1 MEKGEAR
8 VSEPPS
14 NTKEKENERLK
25 EEKELRWELER
36 MMKAPTD
43 GSEYVIYTM
52 NIVLL
57 IYWYIFMQR
66 HYMFTKTVQTE
77 LLCAKRISVNLNP
90 LLLENRYVGCFGA
103 LRKAIPLCTLLTL
116 QKIKI
121 KMWKESFIKS
131 KSDECEVENIKHF
144 SVIGVWL
151 LAVDVGALF
160 VSLLHS
166 ELSL

>member
-57 IYWYIFMQR
+57 IY
-66 HYMFTKTVQTE
+66 
-77 LLCAKRISVNLNP
+77 
-90 LLLENRYVGCFGA
+90 LLLENRYVGFFGA

>member
-25 EEKELRWELER
+25 EERELRWELER

-43 GSEYVIYTM
+43 GSEYVIYAM

-66 HYMFTKTVQTE
+66 HYMFTKWTTE
-77 LLCAKRISVNLNP
+77 NSSDWASLC
-90 LLLENRYVGCFGA
+90 
-103 LRKAIPLCTLLTL
+103 
-116 QKIKI
+116 QKNFSQF
-121 KMWKESFIKS
+121 ESSFIRK
-131 KSDECEVENIKHF
+131 
-144 SVIGVWL
+144 
-151 LAVDVGALF
+151 
-160 VSLLHS
+160 
-166 ELSL
+166 

>member
-57 IYWYIFMQR
+57 IY
-66 HYMFTKTVQTE
+66 
-77 LLCAKRISVNLNP
+77 

-103 LRKAIPLCTLLTL
+103 LRKAIPLCTLLSL